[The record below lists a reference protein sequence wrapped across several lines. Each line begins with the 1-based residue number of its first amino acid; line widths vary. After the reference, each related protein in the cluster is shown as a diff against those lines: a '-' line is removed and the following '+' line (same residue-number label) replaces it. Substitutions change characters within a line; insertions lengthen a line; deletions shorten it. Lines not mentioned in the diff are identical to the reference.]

1 MGESPNAK
9 QSVPAS
15 LTQLVEVGV
24 GDLRLYAGNPRRG
37 RVDLIAEGLARYGQ
51 YRPIVARRADRT
63 VVVGNHMLQ
72 AARQLGWRSVQVL
85 YVDLSEEKS
94 KQLLVWDNRSSDLAE
109 NDTEALVELLE
120 GLDGLEGTG
129 YEQEDLDELLDELD
143 VEELAP
149 EDVPPLPAEPRTRP
163 GEVIDLGAHTLIC
176 AEARDPAAWTALLGG
191 ERPEAM
197 WTDPPYGVQYE
208 GKTAERLRIANDRA
222 SDVRGLLEAVFS
234 LTHNVLVPGA
244 AVYSCAPAGPLMAD
258 FMAAFT
264 ASGFS
269 LRQTLVW
276 VKDSMVLGRSDY
288 HYRHEPILYGF
299 KPDPGGGRLGRGGD
313 GWHGDSRQT
322 SVLEVDRPRA
332 SRTHPTMK
340 PPELIEIMLANS
352 TRRGA
357 VVVDPFAGSGSTLVA
372 AERVGRK
379 ARLIELDARY
389 CDVIIAR
396 YETLTGASVERRAA

>member
-9 QSVPAS
+9 QSASAS
-15 LTQLVEVGV
+15 LTQLVEVNV
-24 GDLRLYAGNPRRG
+24 DELCLYAGNPRRG
-37 RVDLIAEGLARYGQ
+37 RVDLIAEGLERYGQ
-51 YRPIVARRADRT
+51 YRAIVARRADRT
-63 VVVGNHMLQ
+63 VLVGNHMLR

-94 KQLLVWDNRSSDLAE
+94 KQLLVWDNRTSDLAD

-129 YEQEDLDELLDELD
+129 YEQQDLDELLDELD
-143 VEELAP
+143 VEPLIP
-149 EDVPPLPAEPRTRP
+149 EDVPPLPDEPRTRP
-163 GEVIDLGAHTLIC
+163 GEVIDLGAHRLIC
-176 AEARDPAAWTALLGG
+176 ADARDPAAWAALLDG

-197 WTDPPYGVQYE
+197 WSDPPYGVQYE
-208 GKTAERLRIANDRA
+208 GKTADRLRIANDRA
-222 SDVRGLLEAVFS
+222 SNVRGLLEAAFS
-234 LTHNVLVPGA
+234 LAHGMLIPGA

-258 FMAAFT
+258 FIGAFT

-299 KPDPGGGRLGRGGD
+299 KPTQGGGRLGRGGER
-313 GWHGDSRQT
+313 WHGDSRQT

-357 VVVDPFAGSGSTLVA
+357 VIVDPFAGSGSTLIA
-372 AERVGRK
+372 AERLGRK
-379 ARLIELDARY
+379 ARLIELDAGY
-389 CDVIIAR
+389 CDVVIAR
-396 YETLTGASVERRAA
+396 YEALTGAPLKRRAA

>member
-9 QSVPAS
+9 QSASAS
-15 LTQLVEVGV
+15 LTQLVEVNV
-24 GDLRLYAGNPRRG
+24 DELCLYAGNPRRG
-37 RVDLIAEGLARYGQ
+37 RVDLIAEGLERYGQ
-51 YRPIVARRADRT
+51 YRAIVARRADRT
-63 VVVGNHMLQ
+63 VLVGNHMLR

-94 KQLLVWDNRSSDLAE
+94 KQLLVWDNRTSDLAD

-129 YEQEDLDELLDELD
+129 YEQQDLDELLDELD
-143 VEELAP
+143 VEPLIP
-149 EDVPPLPAEPRTRP
+149 EDVPPLPDEPRTRP
-163 GEVIDLGAHTLIC
+163 GEVIDLGAHRLIC
-176 AEARDPAAWTALLGG
+176 ADARDPAAWAALLDG

-197 WTDPPYGVQYE
+197 WSDPPYGVQYE
-208 GKTAERLRIANDRA
+208 GKTADRLRIANDRA
-222 SDVRGLLEAVFS
+222 SNVRGLLEAAFS
-234 LTHNVLVPGA
+234 LAHGMLIPGA

-258 FMAAFT
+258 FIGAFT

-299 KPDPGGGRLGRGGD
+299 KPTQGDGRLGRGGER
-313 GWHGDSRQT
+313 WHGDSRQT

-357 VVVDPFAGSGSTLVA
+357 VIVDPFAGSGSTLIA
-372 AERVGRK
+372 AERLGRK
-379 ARLIELDARY
+379 ARLIELDAGY
-389 CDVIIAR
+389 CDVVIAR
-396 YETLTGASVERRAA
+396 YEALTGAPVERRAA

>member
-9 QSVPAS
+9 KSASAS

-24 GDLRLYAGNPRRG
+24 DELRLYAGNPRRG
-37 RVDLIAEGLARYGQ
+37 RVDLIAEGLERYGQ
-51 YRPIVARRADRT
+51 YRPIVARRADGT
-63 VVVGNHMLQ
+63 VVVGNHMLR

-85 YVDLSEEKS
+85 YVDLSDEKS
-94 KQLLVWDNRSSDLAE
+94 KQLLVWDNRTSDLAD

-143 VEELAP
+143 VDPLVP
-149 EDVPPLPAEPRTRP
+149 EDVPPLPPEPHTRP
-163 GEVIDLGAHTLIC
+163 GEVIELGAHRLIC
-176 AEARDPAAWTALLGG
+176 ADARDPAAWAALLDG

-197 WTDPPYGVQYE
+197 WSDPPYGVQYE
-208 GKTAERLRIANDRA
+208 GKTADRLRIANDRA
-222 SDVRGLLEAVFS
+222 GDVRGLLEAVFS
-234 LTHNVLVPGA
+234 LAHGLLLPGA

-258 FMAAFT
+258 FIAAF
-264 ASGFS
+264 AAAGFS

-299 KPDPGGGRLGRGGD
+299 KPNLGGGRLGRGGD

-322 SVLEVDRPRA
+322 SVLEVCRPRA

-340 PPELIEIMLANS
+340 PPELIEVMLANS

-357 VVVDPFAGSGSTLVA
+357 VIVDPFAGSGSTLIA
-372 AERVGRK
+372 AERLGRK
-379 ARLIELDARY
+379 ARLIELDAGY
-389 CDVIIAR
+389 CDVVIAR
-396 YETLTGASVERRAA
+396 YEALSGAAVERRAA